1 MQSKLVADV
10 TAQIELIGVTPLSFG
25 KYHDAPHLSNEKEL
39 KYEERTCAEK
49 LHYTDSGEVFV
60 PAMMAKKSLDAG
72 VKRSGKKVAGRRM
85 STYSKF
91 FESGQRQQVPA

>member
-39 KYEERTCAEK
+39 KYEKRTFAEK
-49 LHYTDSGEVFV
+49 LH
-60 PAMMAKKSLDAG
+60 
-72 VKRSGKKVAGRRM
+72 
-85 STYSKF
+85 
-91 FESGQRQQVPA
+91 